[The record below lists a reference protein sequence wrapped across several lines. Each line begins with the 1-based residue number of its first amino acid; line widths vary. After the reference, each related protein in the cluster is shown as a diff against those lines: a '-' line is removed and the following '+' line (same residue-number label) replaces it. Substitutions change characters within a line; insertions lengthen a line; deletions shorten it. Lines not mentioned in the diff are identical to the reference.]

1 MILSI
6 LKKIIGSKN
15 NRDLRRIRKT
25 VAEINSLEESLKLF
39 SDKDLREK
47 TNQFRDRLASGEQLD
62 EMLAEAFAT
71 VRETS
76 RRVLAMRH
84 FDVQLIGGI
93 TLHEGRIAEMRTG
106 EGKTLAATLSA
117 YLNALPAKGVHI
129 ITVNDYL
136 AKRDAQWMLPLY
148 RALGLSLGVIQSHRG
163 GNEASSFYCSAD
175 DENGLTVSTRKE
187 AYAADITYGTN
198 NEFGFDYLRDNM
210 AVSSEQLVQGELFY
224 SVIDEVDSILVDEAR
239 TPLIISGKVSDS
251 TKWYSDFTRIVKGM
265 KRDVH
270 YEIDE
275 AKKQVHTTEVGVE
288 YVESKLGI
296 KNLYENTQT
305 NFIHYL
311 TATLRAKTIF
321 TKDVDYIIAD
331 GQIKIVDEF
340 TGRVLEGRRYSDGL
354 HQALEAKENVKIQ
367 DENQTLASIT
377 YQNYFRMYENL
388 AGMTG
393 TAKTE
398 EEEFVQI
405 YNLEVVEIPTNL
417 PIQRSDQQDA
427 VYKTNSAKLD
437 AVIEDIKLRNTKGQP
452 ILLGT
457 VSVEASEEISKLLTS
472 KGIVHNV
479 LNAKNHEEEANI
491 VAQAGRLGA
500 VTVATNMAGRGV
512 DIKLGGNPEDM
523 AIQLQIKENQQDN
536 PNFLKTKIVEFESKV
551 EKEKQDVLELG
562 GLYVLGT
569 ERHESRRID
578 NQLRGRSGR
587 QGDPGESRFYIS
599 LQDDLM
605 RRFQGERIESIMNK
619 LNLPDE
625 ERIEQSMVTKSIERA
640 QAQVESLNFEIRKN
654 VLKFDQ
660 VLNQQR
666 DVIYKW
672 RRELLR
678 SESIHDLI
686 EGWFEDVVDLISK
699 NIENYKKSY
708 ESLDQFKDLV
718 ENELSE
724 LLSDAAKNK
733 LFQNLEINDNLDIEK
748 SLKDLFYDNEK
759 QDENNFWNLA
769 RGSALSFIDQS
780 WKDHLA
786 EMDYLRSGIGLR
798 AMGQRDPLVE
808 YQNEGYDLFEE
819 LIDNVKFS
827 VIRILLNFD
836 KNLIVQKEKNIDDN
850 VKEKTITKDKIGR
863 NDPCY
868 CGSGKKYKKCGMVDA
883 CIKKS

>member
-1 MILSI
+1 MSIFKKVLSV
-6 LKKIIGSKN
+6 GSGKLASELN
-15 NRDLRRIRKT
+15 D
-25 VAEINSLEESLKLF
+25 VVQAINDKEKEFELF
-39 SDKDLREK
+39 SDEEIKLNFQDLSKKLNGDPQSIEV
-47 TNQFRDRLASGEQLD
+47 
-62 EMLAEAFAT
+62 EAFAYI
-71 VRETS
+71 REAAKRT
-76 RRVLAMRH
+76 LGQRH
-84 FDVQLIGGI
+84 YDVQLFGG
-93 TLHEGRIAEMRTG
+93 LVLLRNKIAEMKTG
-106 EGKTLAATLSA
+106 EGKTLVSTLPIS
-117 YLNALPAKGVHI
+117 LMALFKKGVHVV
-129 ITVNDYL
+129 TVNEYL
-136 AKRDAQWMLPLY
+136 AKRDAEWMSPIY
-148 RALGLSLGVIQSHRG
+148 NFLGLEV
-163 GNEASSFYCSAD
+163 
-175 DENGLTVSTRKE
+175 GLIHSNQDSEEKNQ
-187 AYAADITYGTN
+187 AYKKDITYGTN

-210 AVSSEQLVQGELFY
+210 AISSEQLVQGELFY

-251 TKWYSDFTRIVKGM
+251 TKWYSEFTKIVKGM

-275 AKKQVHTTEVGVE
+275 AKKQVHTTELGVE
-288 YVESKLGI
+288 FVESKLGI
-296 KNLYENTQT
+296 SNLYENTKT

-321 TKDVDYIIAD
+321 VKDVDYIVSD

-354 HQALEAKENVKIQ
+354 HQALEAKENVRIQ

-417 PIQRSDQQDA
+417 PIQRADQQDA
-427 VYKTNSAKLD
+427 VYKTNKAKLD
-437 AVIEDIKLRNTKGQP
+437 AVIEDIKLRNQNGQP
-452 ILLGT
+452 VLLGT
-457 VSVEASEEISKLLTS
+457 VSVEASEEISKILTS

-479 LNAKNHEEEANI
+479 LNAKNHEQEANI
-491 VAQAGRLGA
+491 IAQAGKLGA

-512 DIKLGGNPEDM
+512 DIKLGGNAEEM
-523 AIQLQIKENQQDN
+523 ALQLQINENQQDN
-536 PNFLKTKIVEFESKV
+536 PNYLESKISELEENV
-551 EKEKQDVLELG
+551 SIEKEKVLSLG

-599 LQDDLM
+599 LQDELM
-605 RRFQGERIESIMNK
+605 RRFQGERIESIMTK
-619 LNLPDE
+619 LNLPDD

-678 SESIHDLI
+678 SKNINGLI
-686 EGWFEDVVDLISK
+686 EGWLSDVLETVAN
-699 NIENYKKSY
+699 NIDSYKKTY
-708 ESLDQFKDLV
+708 ENLEHFNELV
-718 ENELSE
+718 ENELGE
-724 LLSDAAKNK
+724 LLSDSVRSKFLKNLQINDDLDIYK
-733 LFQNLEINDNLDIEK
+733 NLENLFNE
-748 SLKDLFYDNEK
+748 NEK
-759 QDENNFWNLA
+759 QDVDNFWNLA

-780 WKDHLA
+780 WKDHLS

-819 LIDNVKFS
+819 LINNVKFS

-836 KNLIVQKEKNIDDN
+836 KNLIVQKDKNIDDN
-850 VKEKTITKDKIGR
+850 VKEKVITKDKIGR

-868 CGSGKKYKKCGMVDA
+868 CGSGKKYKKCGLVDK

>member
-1 MILSI
+1 MSIFKKVLSV
-6 LKKIIGSKN
+6 GSGKLASELNPVVDAINSKEQEFEKLSDQEIKN
-15 NRDLRRIRKT
+15 NFQNLSK
-25 VAEINSLEESLKLF
+25 
-39 SDKDLREK
+39 
-47 TNQFRDRLASGEQLD
+47 QLND
-62 EMLAEAFAT
+62 SPSKIEVEAFAYT
-71 VRETS
+71 REAAKRT
-76 RRVLAMRH
+76 LGQRH
-84 FDVQLIGGI
+84 YDVQIFGG
-93 TLHEGRIAEMRTG
+93 LVLLRNKIAEMKTG
-106 EGKTLAATLSA
+106 EGKTLVSTLPIS
-117 YLNALPAKGVHI
+117 LMALYKKGVHVV
-129 ITVNDYL
+129 TVNEYL
-136 AKRDAQWMLPLY
+136 AKRDAEWMSPIY
-148 RALGLSLGVIQSHRG
+148 EFLGLEVGLIH
-163 GNEASSFYCSAD
+163 SSQDPLDKA
-175 DENGLTVSTRKE
+175 G
-187 AYAADITYGTN
+187 AYQKDITYGTN

-251 TKWYSDFTRIVKGM
+251 TKWYSDFTKIVKGM
-265 KRDVH
+265 KKDVH

-296 KNLYENTQT
+296 SNLYENTQT

-321 TKDVDYIIAD
+321 TKDVDYIVSD

-405 YNLEVVEIPTNL
+405 YNLEVIEIPTNL
-417 PIQRSDQQDA
+417 PIQRMDQQDA
-427 VYKTNSAKLD
+427 VYKTNTAKLN
-437 AVIEDIKLRNTKGQP
+437 AVIEDIKIRNEKGQP

-457 VSVEASEEISKLLTS
+457 VSVEASEEISKILTS

-479 LNAKNHEEEANI
+479 LNAKNHEQEAHI
-491 VAQAGRLGA
+491 IAQAGRLGA

-512 DIKLGGNPEDM
+512 DIKLGGNPEEM
-523 AIQLQIKENQQDN
+523 AIQQQINENQQDN
-536 PNFLKTKIVEFESKV
+536 PSFLESKV
-551 EKEKQDVLELG
+551 LQFESQVQEEKQKVLELG

-678 SESIHDLI
+678 SEKINDLI
-686 EGWFEDVVDLISK
+686 ESWLSDVLETVEI
-699 NIENYKKSY
+699 NIESYKKSY
-708 ESLDQFKDLV
+708 ENLEHFQELV

-724 LLSDAAKNK
+724 LLSDVSRNKFMKNLQINDDLDIYK
-733 LFQNLEINDNLDIEK
+733 NLE
-748 SLKDLFYDNEK
+748 DLFRENES
-759 QDENNFWNLA
+759 QDQSNFWNLA
-769 RGSALSFIDQS
+769 RGSALSFIDQL
-780 WKDHLA
+780 WKDHLS

-808 YQNEGYDLFEE
+808 YQNEGYDLFED
-819 LIDNVKFS
+819 LINNVKFS
-827 VIRILLNFD
+827 VIRILMNFD

-868 CGSGKKYKKCGMVDA
+868 CGSGRKYKKCGLVDK

>member
-1 MILSI
+1 MSIFKKVLSV
-6 LKKIIGSKN
+6 GSGKLASELNTVVDAIN
-15 NRDLRRIRKT
+15 NKEQEFEKLSDQ
-25 VAEINSLEESLKLF
+25 EI
-39 SDKDLREK
+39 K
-47 TNQFRDRLASGEQLD
+47 TNFQNLYKQLND
-62 EMLAEAFAT
+62 SPSSIEVEAFAYT
-71 VRETS
+71 REAAKRT
-76 RRVLAMRH
+76 LGQRH
-84 FDVQLIGGI
+84 YDVQIFGG
-93 TLHEGRIAEMRTG
+93 LVLLRNKIAEMKTG
-106 EGKTLAATLSA
+106 EGKTLVSTLPIS
-117 YLNALPAKGVHI
+117 LMALYKKGVHVV
-129 ITVNDYL
+129 TVNEYL
-136 AKRDAQWMLPLY
+136 AKRDAEWMSPIY
-148 RALGLSLGVIQSHRG
+148 EFLGLEVGLIH
-163 GNEASSFYCSAD
+163 SSQDPLDKA
-175 DENGLTVSTRKE
+175 G
-187 AYAADITYGTN
+187 AYQKDITYGTN

-251 TKWYSDFTRIVKGM
+251 TKWYSDFTKIVKGM
-265 KRDVH
+265 KKDVH

-296 KNLYENTQT
+296 SNLYENTQT

-321 TKDVDYIIAD
+321 TKDVDYIVSD

-405 YNLEVVEIPTNL
+405 YNLEVIEIPTNL
-417 PIQRSDQQDA
+417 PIQRMDQQDA
-427 VYKTNSAKLD
+427 VYKTNTAKLD
-437 AVIEDIKLRNTKGQP
+437 AVIEDIKIRNEKGQP

-457 VSVEASEEISKLLTS
+457 VSVEASEEISKILTS

-479 LNAKNHEEEANI
+479 LNAKNHEQEAHI
-491 VAQAGRLGA
+491 IAQAGRLGA

-512 DIKLGGNPEDM
+512 DIKLGGNPEEM
-523 AIQLQIKENQQDN
+523 AIQQQINENQQDN
-536 PNFLKTKIVEFESKV
+536 PSFLESKV
-551 EKEKQDVLELG
+551 LQFESQVQEEKQKVIELG

-678 SESIHDLI
+678 SEKINDLI
-686 EGWFEDVVDLISK
+686 ESWLSDVLETVDN
-699 NIENYKKSY
+699 NIESYKKSY
-708 ESLDQFKDLV
+708 ENLEHFQELV

-724 LLSDAAKNK
+724 LLSDVSRTKFIENLQINDDLDIYK
-733 LFQNLEINDNLDIEK
+733 NLE
-748 SLKDLFYDNEK
+748 DLFRENEV
-759 QDENNFWNLA
+759 QDQSNFWNLA
-769 RGSALSFIDQS
+769 RASALSFIDQL
-780 WKDHLA
+780 WKDHLS

-808 YQNEGYDLFEE
+808 YQNEGYDLFED
-819 LIDNVKFS
+819 LINNVKFS

-850 VKEKTITKDKIGR
+850 VKEKTIPKDKIGR

-868 CGSGKKYKKCGMVDA
+868 CGSGKKYKKCGLVDK

>member
-1 MILSI
+1 MSIFKKVLSV
-6 LKKIIGSKN
+6 GSGKLASELN
-15 NRDLRRIRKT
+15 D
-25 VAEINSLEESLKLF
+25 VVQAINDKEKEFELF
-39 SDKDLREK
+39 SNEEIKLNFQDLSKKLNGDPQSIEV
-47 TNQFRDRLASGEQLD
+47 
-62 EMLAEAFAT
+62 EAFAYI
-71 VRETS
+71 REAAKRT
-76 RRVLAMRH
+76 LGQRH
-84 FDVQLIGGI
+84 YDVQLFGG
-93 TLHEGRIAEMRTG
+93 LVLLRNKIAEMKTG
-106 EGKTLAATLSA
+106 EGKTLVSTLPIS
-117 YLNALPAKGVHI
+117 LMALFKKGVHVV
-129 ITVNDYL
+129 TVNEYL
-136 AKRDAQWMLPLY
+136 AKRDAEWMSPIY
-148 RALGLSLGVIQSHRG
+148 NFLGLDV
-163 GNEASSFYCSAD
+163 
-175 DENGLTVSTRKE
+175 GLIHSNQDPEEKNQ
-187 AYAADITYGTN
+187 AYKKDITYGTN

-210 AVSSEQLVQGELFY
+210 AISSEQLVQGELFY

-251 TKWYSDFTRIVKGM
+251 TKWYSEFTKIVKGM
-265 KRDVH
+265 KRDIH

-275 AKKQVHTTEVGVE
+275 AKKQVHTTELGVE

-296 KNLYENTQT
+296 PNLYENTKT

-321 TKDVDYIIAD
+321 VKDVDYIVAD

-417 PIQRSDQQDA
+417 PIQRADQQDA
-427 VYKTNSAKLD
+427 VYKTNKAKLD
-437 AVIEDIKLRNTKGQP
+437 AVIEDIKLRNQNGQP
-452 ILLGT
+452 VLLGT
-457 VSVEASEEISKLLTS
+457 VSVEASEEISKILTS

-479 LNAKNHEEEANI
+479 LNAKNHEQEANI
-491 VAQAGRLGA
+491 IAQAGKLGA

-512 DIKLGGNPEDM
+512 DIKLGGNAEEM
-523 AIQLQIKENQQDN
+523 AQQLQINEDEQEN
-536 PNFLKTKIVEFESKV
+536 PNYLESKISELEENV
-551 EKEKQDVLELG
+551 EIEKEKVLSLG

-599 LQDDLM
+599 LQDELM

-619 LNLPDE
+619 LNLPDD

-678 SESIHDLI
+678 SESVNELI
-686 EGWFEDVVDLISK
+686 EGWLSDVLETVEN
-699 NIENYKKSY
+699 NIESYKKSY
-708 ESLDQFKDLV
+708 ENLEHFNELV
-718 ENELSE
+718 ENELGE
-724 LLSDAAKNK
+724 LLSDSSRGKFLN
-733 LFQNLEINDNLDIEK
+733 NLQINDDLDIY
-748 SLKDLFYDNEK
+748 KDLENLFNENKK
-759 QDENNFWNLA
+759 QDIDNFWNLA

-780 WKDHLA
+780 WKDHLS

-819 LIDNVKFS
+819 LINNVKFS

-836 KNLIVQKEKNIDDN
+836 KTLIVQKEKNIDDN
-850 VKEKTITKDKIGR
+850 VKEKVITKDKIGR

-868 CGSGKKYKKCGMVDA
+868 CGSGKKYKKCGLVDK

>member
-1 MILSI
+1 MSIFKKVLSV
-6 LKKIIGSKN
+6 GSGKLASELN
-15 NRDLRRIRKT
+15 D
-25 VAEINSLEESLKLF
+25 VVQAINDKEQEFELF
-39 SDKDLREK
+39 SDEEIKVKFQDLSK
-47 TNQFRDRLASGEQLD
+47 KLD
-62 EMLAEAFAT
+62 GNPQNIEVEAFAYI
-71 VRETS
+71 REAAKRT
-76 RRVLAMRH
+76 LGQRH
-84 FDVQLIGGI
+84 YDVQLFGG
-93 TLHEGRIAEMRTG
+93 LVLLRNKIAEMKTG
-106 EGKTLAATLSA
+106 EGKTLVSTLPIS
-117 YLNALPAKGVHI
+117 LMALFKKGVHVV
-129 ITVNDYL
+129 TVNEYL
-136 AKRDAQWMLPLY
+136 AKRDAEWMSPIY
-148 RALGLSLGVIQSHRG
+148 NFLGLEV
-163 GNEASSFYCSAD
+163 
-175 DENGLTVSTRKE
+175 GLIYSNQDPEEKNQ
-187 AYAADITYGTN
+187 AYKKDITYGTN

-210 AVSSEQLVQGELFY
+210 AISNEQLVQGELFF

-251 TKWYSDFTRIVKGM
+251 TKWYSEFTKIVKGM

-275 AKKQVHTTEVGVE
+275 AKKQVHTTELGVE
-288 YVESKLGI
+288 FVESKLGI
-296 KNLYENTQT
+296 SNLYENTKT

-321 TKDVDYIIAD
+321 VKDVDYIVSD

-417 PIQRSDQQDA
+417 PIQRADQQDA
-427 VYKTNSAKLD
+427 VYKTNKAKLD
-437 AVIEDIKLRNTKGQP
+437 AVIEDIKLRNQNGQP
-452 ILLGT
+452 VLLGT
-457 VSVEASEEISKLLTS
+457 VSVEASEEISKILTS
-472 KGIVHNV
+472 KGIIHNV
-479 LNAKNHEEEANI
+479 LNAKNHEQEANI
-491 VAQAGRLGA
+491 IAQAGKLGA

-512 DIKLGGNPEDM
+512 DIKLGGNAEEM
-523 AIQLQIKENQQDN
+523 ALQLQINDNEKDN
-536 PNFLKTKIVEFESKV
+536 PNYLESKISELEENV
-551 EKEKQDVLELG
+551 EKEKEKVLSLG

-599 LQDDLM
+599 LQDELM
-605 RRFQGERIESIMNK
+605 RRFQGERIESIMTK
-619 LNLPDE
+619 LNLPDD

-672 RRELLR
+672 RRDLLR
-678 SESIHDLI
+678 SKNINGLI
-686 EGWFEDVVDLISK
+686 EGWLSDVIETVAN
-699 NIENYKKSY
+699 NIDSYKKTY
-708 ESLDQFKDLV
+708 ENLEHFSELV

-724 LLSDAAKNK
+724 LLSDSARSNF
-733 LFQNLEINDNLDIEK
+733 LNNLQINDDLDIHRELENLFNEK
-748 SLKDLFYDNEK
+748 EK
-759 QDENNFWNLA
+759 QDRDNFWNLA

-780 WKDHLA
+780 WKDHLS

-819 LIDNVKFS
+819 LINNVKFS

-836 KNLIVQKEKNIDDN
+836 KTLIVQKEKNIDDN
-850 VKEKTITKDKIGR
+850 VKEEVITKDKIGR

-868 CGSGKKYKKCGMVDA
+868 CGSGKKYKKCGLVDK

>member
-1 MILSI
+1 MGAWHQLNLNLFKKALSVGSGKLTSELNGI
-6 LKKIIGSKN
+6 VEEINKKEQSFEKLSDEEIKTKFQNLTEKIIDSP
-15 NRDLRRIRKT
+15 
-25 VAEINSLEESLKLF
+25 
-39 SDKDLREK
+39 SDIEV
-47 TNQFRDRLASGEQLD
+47 
-62 EMLAEAFAT
+62 EAFAYI
-71 VRETS
+71 REAAKRT
-76 RRVLAMRH
+76 LNQRH
-84 FDVQLIGGI
+84 YDVQLFGGLVLLRNKI
-93 TLHEGRIAEMRTG
+93 SEMKTG
-106 EGKTLAATLSA
+106 EGKTLVSTLPIS
-117 YLNALPAKGVHI
+117 LMALYKKGVHVV
-129 ITVNDYL
+129 TVNEYL
-136 AKRDAQWMLPLY
+136 ARRDAEWMSPIY
-148 RALGLSLGVIQSHRG
+148 NFLGLEV
-163 GNEASSFYCSAD
+163 
-175 DENGLTVSTRKE
+175 GLIYSNQGYEEKIE
-187 AYAADITYGTN
+187 AYKKDITYGTN

-210 AVSSEQLVQGELFY
+210 AISSEQLVQGDLFY

-251 TKWYSDFTRIVKGM
+251 TKWYTEFTKIVKGM

-270 YEIDE
+270 YDIDE
-275 AKKQVHTTEVGVE
+275 AKKQVHPTELGIE

-296 KNLYENTQT
+296 SNLYENSQT

-311 TATLRAKTIF
+311 TACLRAKTIF
-321 TKDVDYIIAD
+321 AKDVDYIVSN
-331 GQIKIVDEF
+331 GQINIVDEF

-398 EEEFVQI
+398 EEEFIQI

-417 PIQRSDQQDA
+417 PIQRMDQQDA
-427 VYKTNSAKLD
+427 VYKTNEAKLN
-437 AVIEDIKLRNTKGQP
+437 AVIEDIIERNKKGQP

-457 VSVEASEEISKLLTS
+457 VSVEASEEVSKQLTS

-479 LNAKNHEEEANI
+479 LNAKNHEQEAQI
-491 VAQAGRLGA
+491 IAQAGKLGA

-512 DIKLGGNPEDM
+512 DIKLGGNPEEIAVQYQINENKLDDPM
-523 AIQLQIKENQQDN
+523 YLNSKINELELQVSE
-536 PNFLKTKIVEFESKV
+536 
-551 EKEKQDVLELG
+551 EKNKVLELG

-569 ERHESRRID
+569 ERHDSRRID

-666 DVIYKW
+666 EVIYKW
-672 RRELLR
+672 RRQLLR
-678 SESIHDLI
+678 SDSIENLI
-686 EGWFEDVVDLISK
+686 SEWFDDVVSTISNNIELHKKNFENLEHFNQLIS
-699 NIENYKKSY
+699 
-708 ESLDQFKDLV
+708 D
-718 ENELSE
+718 ELSN
-724 LLSDAAKNK
+724 LLSDGVKKEFVRNI
-733 LFQNLEINDNLDIEK
+733 EINDQLQI
-748 SLKDLFYDNEK
+748 DNELENLFNNNES
-759 QDENNFWNLA
+759 QDYDTFWNLA
-769 RGSALSFIDQS
+769 RGSSLSFVDQS

-808 YQNEGYDLFEE
+808 YQNEGYTLFED
-819 LIDNVKFS
+819 LIENVKFS
-827 VIRILLNFD
+827 VIRILMNFD
-836 KNLIVQKEKNIDDN
+836 KSFIIQNQENKDN
-850 VKEKTITKDKIGR
+850 VKTTQIIKDKIGR

-868 CGSGKKYKKCGMVDA
+868 CGSGIKYKKCGMVDK

>member
-1 MILSI
+1 MSIFKKVLSV
-6 LKKIIGSKN
+6 GSGKLASELNTVVDAIN
-15 NRDLRRIRKT
+15 NKEQEFEKLSDQ
-25 VAEINSLEESLKLF
+25 EI
-39 SDKDLREK
+39 K
-47 TNQFRDRLASGEQLD
+47 TNFQNLYKQLND
-62 EMLAEAFAT
+62 SPSSIEVEAFAYT
-71 VRETS
+71 REAAKRT
-76 RRVLAMRH
+76 LGQRH
-84 FDVQLIGGI
+84 YDVQIFGG
-93 TLHEGRIAEMRTG
+93 LVLLRNKIAEMKTG
-106 EGKTLAATLSA
+106 EGKTLVSTLPIS
-117 YLNALPAKGVHI
+117 LMALYKKGVHVV
-129 ITVNDYL
+129 TVNEYL
-136 AKRDAQWMLPLY
+136 AKRDAEWMSPIY
-148 RALGLSLGVIQSHRG
+148 EFLGLEVGLIH
-163 GNEASSFYCSAD
+163 SSQDPLDKAA
-175 DENGLTVSTRKE
+175 
-187 AYAADITYGTN
+187 AYQKDITYGTN

-251 TKWYSDFTRIVKGM
+251 TKWYSDFTKIVKGM
-265 KRDVH
+265 KKDVH

-296 KNLYENTQT
+296 SNLYENTQT

-321 TKDVDYIIAD
+321 TKDVDYIVSD

-405 YNLEVVEIPTNL
+405 YNLEVIEIPTNL
-417 PIQRSDQQDA
+417 PIQRMDQQDA
-427 VYKTNSAKLD
+427 VYKTNTAKLD
-437 AVIEDIKLRNTKGQP
+437 AVIEDIKIRNEKGQP

-457 VSVEASEEISKLLTS
+457 VSVEASEEISKILTS

-479 LNAKNHEEEANI
+479 LNAKNHEQEAHI
-491 VAQAGRLGA
+491 IAQAGRLGA

-512 DIKLGGNPEDM
+512 DIKLGGNPEEM
-523 AIQLQIKENQQDN
+523 AIQQQINENQQDN
-536 PNFLKTKIVEFESKV
+536 PSFLESKV
-551 EKEKQDVLELG
+551 LQFESQVQEEKQKVIELG

-678 SESIHDLI
+678 SEKINDLI
-686 EGWFEDVVDLISK
+686 ESWLSDVLETVDN
-699 NIENYKKSY
+699 NIESYKKSY
-708 ESLDQFKDLV
+708 ENLEHFQELV

-724 LLSDAAKNK
+724 LLSDVSRTKFIENLQINDDLDIYK
-733 LFQNLEINDNLDIEK
+733 NLE
-748 SLKDLFYDNEK
+748 DLFRENEV
-759 QDENNFWNLA
+759 QDQSNFWNLA
-769 RGSALSFIDQS
+769 RASALSFIDQL
-780 WKDHLA
+780 WKDHLS

-808 YQNEGYDLFEE
+808 YQNEGYDLFED
-819 LIDNVKFS
+819 LINNVKFS

-850 VKEKTITKDKIGR
+850 VKEKTIPKDKIGR

-868 CGSGKKYKKCGMVDA
+868 CGSGKKYKKCGLVDK

>member
-1 MILSI
+1 MSIFKKVLSV
-6 LKKIIGSKN
+6 GSGKLASELN
-15 NRDLRRIRKT
+15 D
-25 VAEINSLEESLKLF
+25 VVQAINDKEKEFELF
-39 SDKDLREK
+39 SDEEIKVKFQDLSKKLNGDPQNIEV
-47 TNQFRDRLASGEQLD
+47 
-62 EMLAEAFAT
+62 EAFAYI
-71 VRETS
+71 REAAKRT
-76 RRVLAMRH
+76 LGQRH
-84 FDVQLIGGI
+84 YDVQLFGG
-93 TLHEGRIAEMRTG
+93 LVLLRNKIAEMKTG
-106 EGKTLAATLSA
+106 EGKTLVSTLPIS
-117 YLNALPAKGVHI
+117 LMALFKKGVHVV
-129 ITVNDYL
+129 TVNEYL
-136 AKRDAQWMLPLY
+136 AKRDAEWMSPIY
-148 RALGLSLGVIQSHRG
+148 NFLGLEV
-163 GNEASSFYCSAD
+163 
-175 DENGLTVSTRKE
+175 GLIYSNQDPEEKNQ
-187 AYAADITYGTN
+187 AYKKDITYGTN

-210 AVSSEQLVQGELFY
+210 AISSEQLVQGELFY

-251 TKWYSDFTRIVKGM
+251 TKWYSEFTKIVKGM

-270 YEIDE
+270 FEIDE
-275 AKKQVHTTEVGVE
+275 AKKQVHTTELGVE
-288 YVESKLGI
+288 FVESKLGI
-296 KNLYENTQT
+296 SNLYENTKT

-321 TKDVDYIIAD
+321 VKDVDYIVSD

-377 YQNYFRMYENL
+377 YQNYFRMYQNL

-417 PIQRSDQQDA
+417 PIQRADQQDA
-427 VYKTNSAKLD
+427 VYKTNKAKLD
-437 AVIEDIKLRNTKGQP
+437 AVIEDIKLRNQNGQP
-452 ILLGT
+452 VLLGT
-457 VSVEASEEISKLLTS
+457 VSVEASEEISKILTS
-472 KGIVHNV
+472 KGIIHNV
-479 LNAKNHEEEANI
+479 LNAKNHEQEANI
-491 VAQAGRLGA
+491 IAQAGKLGA

-512 DIKLGGNPEDM
+512 DIKLGGNAEEM
-523 AIQLQIKENQQDN
+523 ALQFQKNDKEQDN
-536 PNFLKTKIVEFESKV
+536 PNYLESKISELEENV
-551 EKEKQDVLELG
+551 EIEKEKVLSLG

-599 LQDDLM
+599 LQDELM
-605 RRFQGERIESIMNK
+605 RRFQGERIESIMTK
-619 LNLPDE
+619 LNLPDD

-678 SESIHDLI
+678 SENITGLI
-686 EGWFEDVVDLISK
+686 EGWLSDV
-699 NIENYKKSY
+699 IENVANNIDSYKKTY
-708 ESLDQFKDLV
+708 ENLEHFSELV

-724 LLSDAAKNK
+724 LLSDSARSNF
-733 LFQNLEINDNLDIEK
+733 LNNLQINDDLDIYRELENLFNEK
-748 SLKDLFYDNEK
+748 EK
-759 QDENNFWNLA
+759 QDSDNFWNLA

-780 WKDHLA
+780 WKDHLS

-819 LIDNVKFS
+819 LINNVKFS

-836 KNLIVQKEKNIDDN
+836 KTLIVQKEKNIDDN
-850 VKEKTITKDKIGR
+850 VKEEVITKDKIGR

-868 CGSGKKYKKCGMVDA
+868 CGSGKKYKKCGLVDK

>member
-1 MILSI
+1 MSIFKKVLSVGSGK
-6 LKKIIGSKN
+6 LTTELNKI
-15 NRDLRRIRKT
+15 
-25 VAEINSLEESLKLF
+25 VEEINSRESSLEKLTDEEIKTGF
-39 SDKDLREK
+39 LALSDKIDGNPHSIEV
-47 TNQFRDRLASGEQLD
+47 
-62 EMLAEAFAT
+62 EAFAF
-71 VRETS
+71 VREAAKRS
-76 RRVLAMRH
+76 IGQRH
-84 FDVQLIGGI
+84 YDVQLFGGLVLLRNKI
-93 TLHEGRIAEMRTG
+93 SEMKTG
-106 EGKTLAATLSA
+106 EGKTLVSTLPIS
-117 YLNALPAKGVHI
+117 LMALYKKGVHVV
-129 ITVNDYL
+129 TVNDYL
-136 AKRDAQWMLPLY
+136 AKRDAEWMSPIY
-148 RALGLSLGVIQSHRG
+148 HFLGLDV
-163 GNEASSFYCSAD
+163 
-175 DENGLTVSTRKE
+175 GLIYSNQDYFEKIN
-187 AYAADITYGTN
+187 AYKKDITYGTN

-210 AVSSEQLVQGELFY
+210 AVTSEQLVQGDLFY

-239 TPLIISGKVSDS
+239 TPLIISGKVDDS
-251 TKWYSDFTRIVKGM
+251 TKWYSEFTKIVKGM
-265 KRDVH
+265 KNEIH

-275 AKKQVHTTEVGVE
+275 AKKQVHPTEVGVE
-288 YVESKLGI
+288 FVELKLGI
-296 KNLYENTQT
+296 ANLYENTQT

-311 TATLRAKTIF
+311 TACLRSQTIF
-321 TKDVDYIIAD
+321 TKDVDYIVSD

-354 HQALEAKENVKIQ
+354 HQALEAKENVRIQ

-398 EEEFVQI
+398 EEEFIQI
-405 YNLEVVEIPTNL
+405 YNLEVIEIPTNL
-417 PIQRSDQQDA
+417 PIQRMDQQDA
-427 VYKTNSAKLD
+427 VYKTNEAKLN
-437 AVIEDIKLRNTKGQP
+437 AVIQDIEERNKKGQP

-457 VSVEASEEISKLLTS
+457 VSVEASEEVSRNLTS

-479 LNAKNHEEEANI
+479 LNAKNHEQEANI
-491 VAQAGRLGA
+491 IAQAGKLGA

-512 DIKLGGNPEDM
+512 DIKLGGNPEEM
-523 AIQLQIKENQQDN
+523 AFQQQKIENKLDDDNYLEQKIKELDMQ
-536 PNFLKTKIVEFESKV
+536 VEV
-551 EKEKQDVLELG
+551 EKKEVLDLG

-569 ERHESRRID
+569 ERHDSRRID

-666 DVIYKW
+666 EVIYKW
-672 RRELLR
+672 RRQLLR
-678 SESIHDLI
+678 SESIEDLI
-686 EGWFEDVVDLISK
+686 VEWFHDVTEVIDT
-699 NIENYKKSY
+699 NIESHKRNY
-708 ESLDQFKDLV
+708 ESLEQFEQLV
-718 ENELSE
+718 SEELSG
-724 LLSDAAKNK
+724 LLSDTIKKDFLRK
-733 LFQNLEINDNLDIEK
+733 LDINDNLNTANNLLLLFNKNK
-748 SLKDLFYDNEK
+748 S
-759 QDENNFWNLA
+759 QDEENFWQLA
-769 RGSALSFIDQS
+769 RGSSLSFIDQT
-780 WKDHLA
+780 WKDHLS

-808 YQNEGYDLFEE
+808 YQNEGFELFED
-819 LIDNVKFS
+819 LINNVKFS
-827 VIRILLNFD
+827 VIRLLMNFD
-836 KNLIVQKEKNIDDN
+836 KSLITQREKKVDK
-850 VKEKTITKDKIGR
+850 VKTIENSSDKVGR

-868 CGSGKKYKKCGMVDA
+868 CGSGIKYKKCGMVNK